1 MVGGASASVSING
14 RTPPPLVHCPRYS
27 SVVHL
32 CGIEAAKRIDR
43 LKCEWCIDS
52 NQCQCCASMPPF
64 TSFTDAEECS
74 CRHITPVITQSPL
87 LTPSR
92 QLSLSRCDSRSKLMS
107 PTCAGLLVGP
117 GELWRPDTVPIPWQD
132 HCRCHPIAHDEV
144 APDEFSSHGKAT
156 CRPE

>member
-1 MVGGASASVSING
+1 HRLFISVASRRA
-14 RTPPPLVHCPRYS
+14 
-27 SVVHL
+27 
-32 CGIEAAKRIDR
+32 ERIDR
-43 LKCEWCIDS
+43 FKCGWWIYL
-52 NQCQCCASMPPF
+52 NQCQFCASIPPF
-64 TSFTDAEECS
+64 IFFTDAAEWRR
-74 CRHITPVITQSPL
+74 RHITPVITQSPL

-132 HCRCHPIAHDEV
+132 HSRCHLIAHDEV

-156 CRPE
+156 R